1 MKLIEPRDIAGSI
14 AVCNK
19 CDRENESRRKTCERC
34 AQLSTSKGKCVPCD
48 VTQRDGSTKCPA
60 NMHTKICSGHFY
72 MVS

>member
-34 AQLSTSKGKCVPCD
+34 AQLSASRNKMVPCEA
-48 VTQRDGSTKCPA
+48 TQKCPA